1 MTRLDLSSE
10 MSPDLSTND
19 ALQRQLRDAFG
30 RFATGVTVITA
41 LLPDGRRTGLTVN
54 SFTSL
59 SLEPAM
65 ILWNLRSASPSV
77 PAFAKGRAF
86 AVNVLATAQ
95 QHISQRFC
103 RPAEDKFA
111 GLDYATGVD
120 GVPVLAGSLAAFE
133 CRVEDTVVCGDHRIV
148 IGRVLAAHFG
158 EGDPLIYSQ
167 GRYCTAA
174 RLAA

>member
-1 MTRLDLSSE
+1 MTYLDLTLDE
-10 MSPDLSTND
+10 AP
-19 ALQRQLRDAFG
+19 QRQLRDAFG

-65 ILWNLRSASPSV
+65 ILWNLRSGSPSE

-86 AVNVLATAQ
+86 AVNVLATS
-95 QHISQRFC
+95 QHEVSQRFC
-103 RPAEDKFA
+103 RTADDKFA
-111 GLDYATGVD
+111 GLEVEAGID
-120 GVPVLAGSLAAFE
+120 GVPLLAGSLAGFE
-133 CRVEDTVVCGDHRIV
+133 CRVEDTVTCGDHRIV
-148 IGRVLAAHFG
+148 IGRVLAARYDEG
-158 EGDPLIYSQ
+158 EPLIYSQ

-174 RLAA
+174 SLAA

>member
-1 MTRLDLSSE
+1 MTRLDLTCE
-10 MSPDLSTND
+10 ATP
-19 ALQRQLRDAFG
+19 QRQLRDAFG

-65 ILWNLRSASPSV
+65 ILWNLRSGSPSE

-86 AVNVLATAQ
+86 AVNVLATRQ
-95 QHISQRFC
+95 QDISHRFC
-103 RPAEDKFA
+103 RPADDKFA
-111 GLDYATGVD
+111 GVEVEAGVD
-120 GVPVLAGSLAAFE
+120 GVPVIAGSLAAFE
-133 CRVEDTVVCGDHRIV
+133 CRVEDTVACGDHRIV
-148 IGRVLAAHFG
+148 IGRVLAARYDEG
-158 EGDPLIYSQ
+158 EPLIYSQ

-174 RLAA
+174 DLAA

>member
-1 MTRLDLSSE
+1 MTRLDLSR
-10 MSPDLSTND
+10 DLSRD
-19 ALQRQLRDAFG
+19 DPAHRQLRDAFG

-65 ILWNLRSASPSV
+65 ILWNLRAGSPSA
-77 PAFAKGRAF
+77 PAFEKGRAF

-95 QHISQRFC
+95 QDISMRFC
-103 RPAEDKFA
+103 TPADDKFI
-111 GLDYATGVD
+111 GLQFSDGLD
-120 GVPVLAGSLAAFE
+120 GVPVLAGTLAAFE
-133 CRVEDTVVCGDHRIV
+133 CRVEDAVVCGDHRIV
-148 IGRVLAAHFG
+148 IGRVHAAHYDDG
-158 EGDPLIYSQ
+158 EPLIYSQ

-174 RLAA
+174 LLAA